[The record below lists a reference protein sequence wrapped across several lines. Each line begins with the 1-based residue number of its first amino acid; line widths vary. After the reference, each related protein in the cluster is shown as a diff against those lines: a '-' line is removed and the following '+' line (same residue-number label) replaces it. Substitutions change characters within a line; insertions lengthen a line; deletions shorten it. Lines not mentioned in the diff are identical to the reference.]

1 MSLLVFTG
9 ASQFA
14 LIGVLGSGGSA
25 LAGAASAV
33 ALGVRNSFYG
43 LRLAGLLRLRGPV
56 RIAAAQVVTDE
67 STAMATAH
75 DDRTTARLAFGV
87 TAVSLYLVWNLAT
100 LVGAIGAG
108 AVGDP
113 DAFGID
119 AAVPAAFLAL
129 VGPRLRGRTER
140 RTAVLAVLIAVVAVP
155 LTPVGVPVLLA
166 ALAVAPVLLRRR
178 ELPR

>member
-1 MSLLVFTG
+1 V
-9 ASQFA
+9 
-14 LIGVLGSGGSA
+14 
-25 LAGAASAV
+25 
-33 ALGVRNSFYG
+33 
-43 LRLAGLLRLRGPV
+43 
-56 RIAAAQVVTDE
+56 
-67 STAMATAH
+67 
-75 DDRTTARLAFGV
+75 
-87 TAVSLYLVWNLAT
+87 VWNLAT
-100 LVGAIGAG
+100 LVGAVGAG

-166 ALAVAPVLLRRR
+166 ALAVAPVLLRRG
-178 ELPR
+178 ESPR